1 MIKKQNKACLIPG
14 KVVYLSMGRISYSQ
28 LSMFSECPERWKL
41 NYIDKL
47 RVFETNIFLIFGTAM
62 HEVIQTWL
70 EVMYNDSIKNAD
82 KLNLEQRLHDKL
94 IEGFKKAKEQ
104 DGKDPCTKEQ
114 LKEFF
119 QDGCDILDF
128 VKKRRADYFSKRGYK
143 LIGCEV
149 PIDVDLKKN
158 VKMVGYLDIVILDE
172 YHNTLKI
179 YDIKTSTQGWNKW
192 QKKDENKTQQLLLYK
207 QFYAKQYNHP
217 IDKIE
222 VEYFIVKRRLW
233 ENAMFPQKRV
243 QKFSPASGTVSMNKV
258 AKRLDTFL
266 DLAFDDNGEQITD
279 NIIATPSKKACKWC
293 EFRKTEHCSVGV

>member
-1 MIKKQNKACLIPG
+1 
-14 KVVYLSMGRISYSQ
+14 
-28 LSMFSECPERWKL
+28 MFSECPERWKL

-47 RVFETNIFLIFGTAM
+47 RVFESNIYLVFGTAM

-94 IEGFKKAKEQ
+94 IEGFKKAKEEE
-104 DGKDPCTKEQ
+104 GKDPCTKEQ
-114 LKEFF
+114 LREFF
-119 QDGCDILDF
+119 QDGVEILDF

-149 PIDVDLKKN
+149 PIDVDLRKN

-172 YHNTLKI
+172 YHNILKI

>member
-1 MIKKQNKACLIPG
+1 
-14 KVVYLSMGRISYSQ
+14 
-28 LSMFSECPERWKL
+28 MFSECPQRWKL

-47 RVFETNIFLIFGTAM
+47 RVFETNIHLIFGTAM

-70 EVMYNDSIKNAD
+70 EVMYNDSIKNAN

-94 IEGFKKAKEQ
+94 IEGFKKAKEEE
-104 DGKDPCTKEQ
+104 GKEPCTLEQ
-114 LKEFF
+114 LREFF
-119 QDGCDILDF
+119 QDGVNILDF

-149 PIDVDLKKN
+149 PIEVDLKKN
-158 VKMVGYLDIVILDE
+158 VKIIGYLDLVILDE
-172 YHNTLKI
+172 FHNTITI

-192 QKKDENKTQQLLLYK
+192 MKKDENKTQQLLLYK
-207 QFYAKQYNHP
+207 QFYSKQYNHP

-222 VEYFIVKRRLW
+222 VEYFIVKRKLW

-266 DLAFDDNGEQITD
+266 DLAFDDDGNRISE
-279 NIIATPSKKACKWC
+279 NIIATPSKKACRWC
-293 EFRKTEHCSVGV
+293 EFKGTQYCDQGVK

>member
-1 MIKKQNKACLIPG
+1 
-14 KVVYLSMGRISYSQ
+14 MGRISYSQ
-28 LSMFSECPERWKL
+28 LSMFSECPQRWKL

-47 RVFETNIFLIFGTAM
+47 RVFETNIHLIFGTAM

-70 EVMYNDSIKNAD
+70 EVMYNDSIKNAN

-94 IEGFKKAKEQ
+94 IEGFKKAKEEE
-104 DGKDPCTKEQ
+104 GKEPCTLEQ
-114 LKEFF
+114 LREFF
-119 QDGCDILDF
+119 QDGVNILDF

-149 PIDVDLKKN
+149 PIEVDLKKN
-158 VKMVGYLDIVILDE
+158 VKIIGYLDLVILDE
-172 YHNTLKI
+172 FHNTITI

-192 QKKDENKTQQLLLYK
+192 MKKDENKTQQLLLYK

-222 VEYFIVKRRLW
+222 VEYFIVKRKLW

-266 DLAFDDNGEQITD
+266 DLAFDTD
-279 NIIATPSKKACKWC
+279 GNKVSENIIPTPSKKACKWC

>member
-1 MIKKQNKACLIPG
+1 
-14 KVVYLSMGRISYSQ
+14 
-28 LSMFSECPERWKL
+28 MFSECPQRWKL

-47 RVFETNIFLIFGTAM
+47 RVSEPSIHLLFGTAM

-70 EVMYNDSIKNAD
+70 EVMYHDSIKNAN

-94 IEGFKKAKEQ
+94 IEGFKKAKEEE
-104 DGKDPCTKEQ
+104 GKDPCTLEQ

-119 QDGCDILDF
+119 QDGVNILDF

-149 PIDVDLKKN
+149 PIEVDLKKN
-158 VKMVGYLDIVILDE
+158 VKIIGYLDLVILDE
-172 YHNTLKI
+172 FHNTIKI

-192 QKKDENKTQQLLLYK
+192 MKKDENKTQQLLLYK
-207 QFYAKQYNHP
+207 QFYSKQYNHP

-222 VEYFIVKRRLW
+222 VEYFIVKRKLW

-266 DLAFDDNGEQITD
+266 DLAFDGDGNKVSE
-279 NIIATPSKKACKWC
+279 NIIPTPSKKACKWC

>member
-1 MIKKQNKACLIPG
+1 
-14 KVVYLSMGRISYSQ
+14 MGRISYSQ

-41 NYIDKL
+41 NYVDKL

-94 IEGFKKAKEQ
+94 IEGFKKAKEEE
-104 DGKDPCTKEQ
+104 GKDPCTKEQ

-119 QDGCDILDF
+119 QDGIDILDF

-149 PIDVDLKKN
+149 PIDVDLRKN

-172 YHNTLKI
+172 YHNILKI

-207 QFYAKQYNHP
+207 QFYSKQYNHP

-222 VEYFIVKRRLW
+222 VEYFIVKRKLW